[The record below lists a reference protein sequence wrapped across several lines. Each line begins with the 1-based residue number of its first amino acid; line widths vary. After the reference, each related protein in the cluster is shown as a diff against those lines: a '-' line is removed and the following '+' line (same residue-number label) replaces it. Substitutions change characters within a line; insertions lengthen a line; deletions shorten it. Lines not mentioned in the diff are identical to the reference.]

1 MSRSNSFLRARLLTL
16 STESPLL
23 IILINLKTFWES
35 FMQNYI
41 EECKNRNPELF
52 SDEAA

>member
-23 IILINLKTFWES
+23 IILIIFKDILGEFHAK
-35 FMQNYI
+35 
-41 EECKNRNPELF
+41 LH
-52 SDEAA
+52 